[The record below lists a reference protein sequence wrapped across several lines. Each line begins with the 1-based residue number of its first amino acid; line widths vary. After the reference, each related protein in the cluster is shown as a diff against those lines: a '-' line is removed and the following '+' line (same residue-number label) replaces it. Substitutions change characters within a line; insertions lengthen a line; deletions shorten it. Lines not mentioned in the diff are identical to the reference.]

1 MIGKHYEEACGE
13 GTADPRVVARLK
25 PSERGADLLDAA
37 MARAWTAAAA
47 DRGAAMTTLFSA
59 LLPQER
65 TPERCRIA
73 LEAVPELLLLVPEGS
88 LAPDEVAA
96 LWPRLIS
103 GSSNPSI
110 VRHFLRLF
118 GEALLTESMCVLAVS
133 RAPESLDA
141 VPPSLRT
148 PACLLAAA
156 AAGGGEIPEH
166 AYGEAPAW
174 IVLSCAE
181 AWAQAVLEHPKAEKP
196 EVRRGAEAIL
206 EMAGGD
212 DGARLE
218 RALAH
223 VEDVV
228 VHLDSDCP
236 LRRKAEALGAA
247 VPRSRT
253 VRALRRAERMLDRLK
268 A

>member
-1 MIGKHYEEACGE
+1 M
-13 GTADPRVVARLK
+13 
-25 PSERGADLLDAA
+25 
-37 MARAWTAAAA
+37 
-47 DRGAAMTTLFSA
+47 
-59 LLPQER
+59 
-65 TPERCRIA
+65 
-73 LEAVPELLLLVPEGS
+73 
-88 LAPDEVAA
+88 
-96 LWPRLIS
+96 
-103 GSSNPSI
+103 
-110 VRHFLRLF
+110 
-118 GEALLTESMCVLAVS
+118 
-133 RAPESLDA
+133 
-141 VPPSLRT
+141 
-148 PACLLAAA
+148 
-156 AAGGGEIPEH
+156 
-166 AYGEAPAW
+166 
-174 IVLSCAE
+174 SCAE